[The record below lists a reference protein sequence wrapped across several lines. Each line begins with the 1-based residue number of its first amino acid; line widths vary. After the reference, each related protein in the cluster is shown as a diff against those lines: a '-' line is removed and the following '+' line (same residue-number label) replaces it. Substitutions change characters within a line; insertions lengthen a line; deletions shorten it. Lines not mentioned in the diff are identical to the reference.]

1 MAVECLIGKARDPQ
15 QPAPGIYK
23 HDRSPMMQV
32 QQAQA
37 FDNRHASA
45 DLPTI
50 SQRELIGQPVEM
62 LDTPC
67 LVVDE
72 EVLQANIQA
81 LQTFISGLGLKLR
94 PHAKS
99 HKCPDLARHQ
109 LAAGAVGICCQK
121 VSEAE
126 AFAAQGI
133 GDILIA
139 NEVVGSAKL
148 QRLVRLHRRCIDLN
162 GQLIVCVDSLEAA
175 ARMNQALEQ
184 AADDQ
189 GVAKAK
195 AINPLSIYL
204 EINVGQ
210 NRCGI
215 APGRAAA
222 DLAKAIEEQMPRLCL
237 IGLQA
242 YHGAAQHMRTLNQR
256 AAVVEEVCNKV
267 RQTLQAFEAQGLKRP
282 EVISGGGSGSVG
294 LDARTG
300 LFTELQAGSY
310 VFMDVDYM
318 RNQWDGAIDLN
329 FSQSLFVLTTVMS
342 QTASDRAVVDAGL
355 KALSVDSG
363 LPELK
368 DAPGLIYEKANDEHG
383 LIQCRHS
390 EHDPALEPESLLG
403 KKLWLIPGHCDPT
416 VNLYDELVVVREGQ
430 VVNTWPVL
438 ARGRLF

>member
-1 MAVECLIGKARDPQ
+1 
-15 QPAPGIYK
+15 
-23 HDRSPMMQV
+23 MMQV

-184 AADDQ
+184 ASDDQ

-195 AINPLSIYL
+195 SIAIAPLSIYL

-242 YHGAAQHMRTLNQR
+242 YHGAAQHMRTLEQR

-318 RNQWDGAIDLN
+318 RNQWDSTMDLN

-342 QTASDRAVVDAGL
+342 QTSSDRAVVDAGL

-368 DAPGLIYEKANDEHG
+368 DAPGLTYEKANDEHG

-390 EHDPALEPESLLG
+390 EPGLTPEPESLLG

-430 VVNTWPVL
+430 VVDTWPVL

>member
-1 MAVECLIGKARDPQ
+1 MI
-15 QPAPGIYK
+15 
-23 HDRSPMMQV
+23 QV

-37 FDNRHASA
+37 FDNRHANA

-99 HKCPDLARHQ
+99 HKCPALAKHQ

-148 QRLVRLHRRCIDLN
+148 QRLIRLHRRCIDLK

-195 AINPLSIYL
+195 AKAKPIARLSIYL

-222 DLAKAIEEQMPRLCL
+222 DLAKAIKEQMPRLCL

-242 YHGAAQHMRTLNQR
+242 YHGAAQHMRSLEQR

-318 RNQWDGAIDLN
+318 RNQWDCTIDLN

-342 QTASDRAVVDAGL
+342 QTSSDRAVVDAGL

-368 DAPGLIYEKANDEHG
+368 DAPGLTYEKANDEHG

-390 EHDPALEPESLLG
+390 EPRLTLEPESLLG

>member
-1 MAVECLIGKARDPQ
+1 MKQV
-15 QPAPGIYK
+15 QPA
-23 HDRSPMMQV
+23 
-32 QQAQA
+32 QAINTTYA
-37 FDNRHASA
+37 NGE
-45 DLPTI
+45 LPTI
-50 SQRELIGQPVEM
+50 SQRELIGQPVET

-189 GVAKAK
+189 GLAIAKTR
-195 AINPLSIYL
+195 AITPLSIYL

-242 YHGAAQHMRTLNQR
+242 YHGAAQHMRTVEQR

-282 EVISGGGSGSVG
+282 EVISGV
-294 LDARTG
+294 ARAV
-300 LFTELQAGSY
+300 LALMHAQA
-310 VFMDVDYM
+310 FLPNC
-318 RNQWDGAIDLN
+318 RQAPT
-329 FSQSLFVLTTVMS
+329 SLWMLTTCATNGMAPLTS
-342 QTASDRAVVDAGL
+342 TFL
-355 KALSVDSG
+355 KA
-363 LPELK
+363 
-368 DAPGLIYEKANDEHG
+368 
-383 LIQCRHS
+383 C
-390 EHDPALEPESLLG
+390 
-403 KKLWLIPGHCDPT
+403 
-416 VNLYDELVVVREGQ
+416 
-430 VVNTWPVL
+430 
-438 ARGRLF
+438 LFLRR

>member
-1 MAVECLIGKARDPQ
+1 
-15 QPAPGIYK
+15 
-23 HDRSPMMQV
+23 MMQV

-37 FDNRHASA
+37 FDTMHANA

-50 SQRELIGQPVEM
+50 SQRELIGQPVEI

-99 HKCPDLARHQ
+99 HKCPDLAKHQ

-133 GDILIA
+133 GGILIA

-195 AINPLSIYL
+195 SIAIAPLSIYL

-215 APGRAAA
+215 APGGAAA
-222 DLAKAIEEQMPRLCL
+222 DLAKAIHEQMPRLCL

-242 YHGAAQHMRTLNQR
+242 YHGAAQHMRTLEQR

-318 RNQWDGAIDLN
+318 RNQWDCTIDLN

-342 QTASDRAVVDAGL
+342 QTSSDRAVVDAGL

-368 DAPGLIYEKANDEHG
+368 DAPGLTYEKANDEHG

-390 EHDPALEPESLLG
+390 EPRLTLEPESLLG

>member
-1 MAVECLIGKARDPQ
+1 
-15 QPAPGIYK
+15 
-23 HDRSPMMQV
+23 MMQV

-162 GQLIVCVDSLEAA
+162 GQLIVCVDSLQAA

-184 AADDQ
+184 ASDDQ

-195 AINPLSIYL
+195 AKSIAIAPLSIYL

-222 DLAKAIEEQMPRLCL
+222 DLAKAIEQQMPRLCL

-242 YHGAAQHMRTLNQR
+242 YHGAAQHMRTVEQR

-318 RNQWDGAIDLN
+318 RNQWDSTMDLN

-342 QTASDRAVVDAGL
+342 QTSSDRAVVDAGL

-368 DAPGLIYEKANDEHG
+368 DAPGLTYEKANDEHG

-390 EHDPALEPESLLG
+390 EPGLTLAPESLLG

-430 VVNTWPVL
+430 VVDTWPVL

>member
-1 MAVECLIGKARDPQ
+1 
-15 QPAPGIYK
+15 
-23 HDRSPMMQV
+23 MMQV

-37 FDNRHASA
+37 FDTMHANA

-50 SQRELIGQPVEM
+50 SQRELIGQPVEI

-148 QRLVRLHRRCIDLN
+148 QRLVRLHRRCIDLK

-189 GVAKAK
+189 GIAKAK
-195 AINPLSIYL
+195 TETIAPLSIYL

-215 APGRAAA
+215 APGGAAA
-222 DLAKAIEEQMPRLCL
+222 DLAKAIHEQMPRLCL

-242 YHGAAQHMRTLNQR
+242 YHGAAQHMRTVEQR
-256 AAVVEEVCNKV
+256 AAIVEEVCNKV
-267 RQTLQAFEAQGLKRP
+267 RLTLQAFEAHGLARP

-318 RNQWDGAIDLN
+318 RNQWDSTMDLN

-342 QTASDRAVVDAGL
+342 QTSSDRAVVDAGL

-383 LIQCRHS
+383 LIQCKHS
-390 EHDPALEPESLLG
+390 EHDPALAPESLLG

>member
-1 MAVECLIGKARDPQ
+1 MKQV
-15 QPAPGIYK
+15 QPA
-23 HDRSPMMQV
+23 
-32 QQAQA
+32 QAI
-37 FDNRHASA
+37 NTMHANGE
-45 DLPTI
+45 LPTI
-50 SQRELIGQPVEM
+50 SQRELIGQPVET

-189 GVAKAK
+189 GLAIAKTR
-195 AINPLSIYL
+195 AITPLSIYL

-242 YHGAAQHMRTLNQR
+242 YHGAAQHMRTVEQR

>member
-1 MAVECLIGKARDPQ
+1 
-15 QPAPGIYK
+15 
-23 HDRSPMMQV
+23 MMQV
-32 QQAQA
+32 QPAQA
-37 FDNRHASA
+37 FDNKHASA

-50 SQRELIGQPVEM
+50 SQHELIGQPVEM

-67 LVVDE
+67 LVVNE

-148 QRLVRLHRRCIDLN
+148 QRLVRLHRRCIDLK

-175 ARMNQALEQ
+175 ASMNQALEQ
-184 AADDQ
+184 AANDQ
-189 GVAKAK
+189 GLA
-195 AINPLSIYL
+195 PLSIYL

-256 AAVVEEVCNKV
+256 AAVVEEVCKKV
-267 RQTLQAFEAQGLKRP
+267 RQTLEAFEAQGLKRP

-318 RNQWDGAIDLN
+318 RNQWDSTMDLN

-342 QTASDRAVVDAGL
+342 QTSSDRAVVDAGL

-390 EHDPALEPESLLG
+390 EPDPALEPESLLG

-430 VVNTWPVL
+430 VVDTWPVL

>member
-1 MAVECLIGKARDPQ
+1 MTQI
-15 QPAPGIYK
+15 QP
-23 HDRSPMMQV
+23 
-32 QQAQA
+32 AQA
-37 FDNRHASA
+37 FDTMHANGE
-45 DLPTI
+45 LPTI

-72 EVLQANIQA
+72 GVLQANVQA
-81 LQTFISGLGLKLR
+81 LQTFVSGLGLKLR

-184 AADDQ
+184 AANDQ
-189 GVAKAK
+189 GLA
-195 AINPLSIYL
+195 PLSIYL

-215 APGRAAA
+215 APGGAAA

-242 YHGAAQHMRTLNQR
+242 YHGAAQHMRTVKQR

-318 RNQWDGAIDLN
+318 RNRWDCTIDLN

-342 QTASDRAVVDAGL
+342 QTSSDRAVVDAGL

-390 EHDPALEPESLLG
+390 EHDPALAPESLLG

-430 VVNTWPVL
+430 VVDTWPVL

>member
-1 MAVECLIGKARDPQ
+1 
-15 QPAPGIYK
+15 
-23 HDRSPMMQV
+23 MMQV

-37 FDNRHASA
+37 INTTYANGE
-45 DLPTI
+45 LPTI
-50 SQRELIGQPVEM
+50 SQRELIGQPVET

-175 ARMNQALEQ
+175 ARMNQAHEQ
-184 AADDQ
+184 AANDQ
-189 GVAKAK
+189 GLA
-195 AINPLSIYL
+195 PLSIYL

-222 DLAKAIEEQMPRLCL
+222 DLAKAIHEQMPRLCL

-242 YHGAAQHMRTLNQR
+242 YHGAAQHMRTVEQR

-318 RNQWDGAIDLN
+318 RNQWDSTMDLN

-390 EHDPALEPESLLG
+390 EPDRALEPESLLG

-430 VVNTWPVL
+430 VVDTWPVL

>member
-1 MAVECLIGKARDPQ
+1 
-15 QPAPGIYK
+15 
-23 HDRSPMMQV
+23 MMQV

-37 FDNRHASA
+37 FDNRRANA

-148 QRLVRLHRRCIDLN
+148 QRLVRLHRRCIDLK

-189 GVAKAK
+189 GIAKAK
-195 AINPLSIYL
+195 TETIAPLSIYL

-215 APGRAAA
+215 APGGAAA
-222 DLAKAIEEQMPRLCL
+222 DLAKAIHEQMPRLCL

-242 YHGAAQHMRTLNQR
+242 YHGAAQHMRSLEQR

-318 RNQWDGAIDLN
+318 RNQWDCTIDLN

-342 QTASDRAVVDAGL
+342 QTSSDRAVVDAGL

-368 DAPGLIYEKANDEHG
+368 DAPGLTYEKANDEHG

-390 EHDPALEPESLLG
+390 EPRLTLEPESLLG

>member
-1 MAVECLIGKARDPQ
+1 MMEAQ
-15 QPAPGIYK
+15 QTQALDTNRPPA
-23 HDRSPMMQV
+23 
-32 QQAQA
+32 
-37 FDNRHASA
+37 N
-45 DLPTI
+45 LPTM
-50 SQRELIGQPVEM
+50 SQHQLIGQSVDM

-72 EVLQANIQA
+72 DALHANIQA
-81 LQTFISGLGLKLR
+81 LQTFVTSFGLKLR

-99 HKCPDLARHQ
+99 HKSPALAKQQ

-126 AFAAQGI
+126 AFAAEGI

-139 NEVVGSAKL
+139 NEVVGLAKL
-148 QRLVRLHRRCIDLN
+148 QRLVRLHRRCLDL
-162 GQLIVCVDSLEAA
+162 GGELIVCVDSAQAA
-175 ARMNQALEQ
+175 GLMNKALEQ
-184 AADDQ
+184 AKEEPSIA
-189 GVAKAK
+189 
-195 AINPLSIYL
+195 PLSIYL

-215 APGRAAA
+215 AAGRPAAE
-222 DLAKAIEEQMPRLCL
+222 LARTIEDHMPWLRLV
-237 IGLQA
+237 GLQA
-242 YHGAAQHMRTLNQR
+242 YHGTAQHMRSVEER
-256 AAVVEEVCNKV
+256 AAVVDAVCNKV
-267 RQTLQAFEAQGLKRP
+267 KQTLEAFDALGLARP
-282 EVISGGGSGSVG
+282 KVISGGGSGSVG

-318 RNQWDGAIDLN
+318 RNQWDSNIQPDFA
-329 FSQSLFVLTTVMS
+329 QSLFVLTTVMS
-342 QTASDRAVVDAGL
+342 QTSSDRAVVDAGL

-368 DAPGLIYEKANDEHG
+368 NAPGLIYDKANDEHG
-383 LIQCRHS
+383 LLRYTTS
-390 EHDPALEPESLLG
+390 EDEHTSEPECLLG

-416 VNLYDELVVVREGQ
+416 VNLYDELVVVRNGQ
-430 VVNTWPVL
+430 VVDTWPVL

>member
-1 MAVECLIGKARDPQ
+1 
-15 QPAPGIYK
+15 
-23 HDRSPMMQV
+23 MMQV
-32 QQAQA
+32 QQVQA
-37 FDNRHASA
+37 SDTMPAKGE
-45 DLPTI
+45 LPTI

-72 EVLQANIQA
+72 VVLQANIQA

-99 HKCPDLARHQ
+99 HKCPDLAAHQ

-195 AINPLSIYL
+195 TETIAPLSIYL

-222 DLAKAIEEQMPRLCL
+222 DLAKAIHEQMPRLCL

-242 YHGAAQHMRTLNQR
+242 YHGAAQHMRTVEQR
-256 AAVVEEVCNKV
+256 AAIVEEVCNKV
-267 RQTLQAFEAQGLKRP
+267 RLTLQAFEAHGLARP

-318 RNQWDGAIDLN
+318 RNRWDCTIDLN

-342 QTASDRAVVDAGL
+342 QTSSDRAVVDAGL

-368 DAPGLIYEKANDEHG
+368 DALGLIYEKANDEHG

-390 EHDPALEPESLLG
+390 EHDPALAPESLLG

-430 VVNTWPVL
+430 VVDTWPVL